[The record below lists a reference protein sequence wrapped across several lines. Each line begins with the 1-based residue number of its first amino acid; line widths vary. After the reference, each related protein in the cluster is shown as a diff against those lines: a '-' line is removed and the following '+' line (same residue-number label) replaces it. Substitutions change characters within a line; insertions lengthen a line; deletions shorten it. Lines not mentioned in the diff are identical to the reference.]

1 MSVKKKEEVGN
12 QKFTRVYEDEDSK
25 STWTY
30 DYSKTKYGPVSVE
43 ITYKNLPSTK
53 TKTKKTKKV

>member
-1 MSVKKKEEVGN
+1 MSAKKKEEVSS

-43 ITYKNLPSTK
+43 ITYKNLPT